1 MSIRNLPALV
11 CAALVSAGCSRPA
24 PAPKAQY
31 AVSPKEALQRLE
43 AADIIGLRNARQCGM
58 LIHFTPIYPD
68 DGSFGWSVTTS
79 GEEVAKFTIS
89 LSAFENGTNA
99 TINVPEAP
107 GGGEMYDGK
116 QEYDHPALMQPL
128 RPAVLELIDSAIEKR
143 PYDWQRI
150 EGTLSAGPG
159 ETASRCG
166 NGNASLKRGSPWRLE
181 DPPGMSHED
190 AVRLGLAS
198 E

>member
-1 MSIRNLPALV
+1 MSIRTLSALV
-11 CAALVSAGCSRPA
+11 CAALAIAACSRA
-24 PAPKAQY
+24 PAPKGQY
-31 AVSPKEALQRLE
+31 PVSPKEALHRLE
-43 AADIIGLRNARQCGM
+43 SADIIGFRNARQCGM

-79 GEEVAKFTIS
+79 GEEVAKFTVS
-89 LSAFENGTNA
+89 LAQAGNGTAA
-99 TINVPEAP
+99 TINVPAEP
-107 GGGEMYDGK
+107 KGGEMYDGM

-128 RPAVLELIDSAIEKR
+128 RPAVQELIDSAIERR

-150 EGTLSAGPG
+150 QGTLNAGPN

-166 NGNASLKRGSPWRLE
+166 NGHDNLKRGRVWRLE
-181 DPPGMSHED
+181 DPPGMAHED
-190 AVRLGLAS
+190 AVRLGLVN